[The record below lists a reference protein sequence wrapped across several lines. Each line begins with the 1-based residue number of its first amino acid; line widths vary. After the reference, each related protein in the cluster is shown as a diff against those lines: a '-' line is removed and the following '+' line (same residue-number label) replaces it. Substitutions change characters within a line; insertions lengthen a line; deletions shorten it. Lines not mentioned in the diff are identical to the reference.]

1 MKAFRPTLL
10 AAVMSAVMAGVPAFA
25 DTADKLDR
33 VKVDLVAPPMVHP
46 HEQKATSG
54 PKVVEFTMTIEEKK
68 VVIDDKG
75 TTLQAMTFNGS
86 MPGPTMVVHEGDYV
100 ELTLI
105 NPATNAMPHN
115 VDFHAATGAL
125 GGAKLTNVNPGEQ
138 AVLRFKADRS
148 GTFVYHCAPEGMVPW
163 HVVSGMSGT
172 LMVLPRDGLKDPKG
186 NELKYDR
193 AYTIGEFDLYIPK
206 DENGKYKDYKTLA
219 DSYEE
224 TMEVMRTLTPT
235 HIVFNGKVGALTG
248 EGALKAKV
256 GETVLMI
263 HSQANRD
270 TRPHLIGGH
279 GDWVWETGKFAN
291 PPEKDLETWFIRG
304 GSAGAALY
312 TFKQPGVY
320 AYVNHNLIEAFEKGA
335 AGHFVVEGK
344 WNDDYMKQIKA
355 PGPITKENQAMIDAK
370 AKKTAAA
377 APAAAAKQAAAP
389 AAKKVAS
396 VHPEGEKLYKSAC
409 VACHSTGVANAPKLG
424 DKAAWS
430 PLIAK
435 GMDSLM
441 EVALKGKG
449 AMPPRGASSADDA
462 TLRKAVEYMVSV
474 VQ

>member
-10 AAVMSAVMAGVPAFA
+10 AAVMSAIMAGVPAFA

-370 AKKTAAA
+370 TKKTAAA